1 MKKILLVVVAFCQV
15 VFFYG
20 CKEKP
25 TNQKQATSIEGIWAG
40 QDYST
45 DVANASSQI
54 IQAGKEYTK
63 ATTYTF
69 NGDGTFIEKVAA
81 FESNGNWALKTDSL
95 TLEYVVKQGPQDRKE
110 NKYKVVTQ
118 NDSLLVLEFKLQE
131 YGVEHY
137 TFRRKN

>member
-1 MKKILLVVVAFCQV
+1 MRKLILGIAVFSST
-15 VFFYG
+15 FFYA

-25 TNQKQATSIEGIWAG
+25 ASQAGATSIEGIWAG
-40 QDYST
+40 SDYST
-45 DVANASSQI
+45 TVPNASAQI

-69 NGDGTFIEKVAA
+69 NGDGTFIEKVAT
-81 FESNGNWALKTDSL
+81 FESTGNWVLKTDSL
-95 TLEYVVKQGPQDRKE
+95 TLEYTVKQGPQDRKE
-110 NKYKVVTQ
+110 NKYKVDTQ
-118 NDSLLVLEFKLQE
+118 NDSLLVLEFKLQD